1 MPGAVGI
8 GLLLLAC
15 AYALTLTG
23 GREVAGLRPDEAA
36 GLAAAGGAVLMVLNG
51 VGNRFRS
58 GFGEG
63 FVALLLWCGIGAG
76 AAWLYAH
83 RDQARDLAFRALGEM
98 SRASRCP
105 GAATRW

>member
-63 FVALLLWCGIGAG
+63 SSRSCSGAG
-76 AAWLYAH
+76 SA
-83 RDQARDLAFRALGEM
+83 
-98 SRASRCP
+98 P
-105 GAATRW
+105 GRPGSMPIATRPGTWPSGRSAR